1 MTPPDV
7 LALNLNSTLRK
18 TTLSQTLEA
27 MLAQTANDS
36 LWRRV
41 LQDYGALFAAA
52 SYVLVPP
59 VPVFTSEAAV
69 QDFQARA
76 GWLTVD
82 FDGVKI
88 ELQPAAMRNLLD
100 ARTEANAENLSITP
114 RGGSEAAR
122 RSYADT
128 LRLWE
133 SRFQPALIHWCA
145 CERLEFD
152 EAERLRTLSP
162 DAQIAAVMELEKQ
175 GLYFSKDLSKSVFY
189 SVAPP
194 GTSQHLS
201 MLAFDVTEFRD
212 PRVRQILA
220 RHGWFQTVR
229 SDLPHFT
236 FLGLEESSLPERG
249 LKCVEVDGQTFW
261 IPDDVG

>member
-1 MTPPDV
+1 M
-7 LALNLNSTLRK
+7 AR
-18 TTLSQTLEA
+18 A
-27 MLAQTANDS
+27 ANDS

-41 LQDYGALFAAA
+41 LQDYGAMFAAA
-52 SYVLVPP
+52 SCVLVPP
-59 VPVFTSEAAV
+59 VPVFTSEAEV

-76 GWLTVD
+76 GWLSED
-82 FDGVKI
+82 FDGVEI
-88 ELQPAAMRNLLD
+88 ELQPAAMRSLLN
-100 ARTEANAENLSITP
+100 ARTEANAENLSMTP

-133 SRFQPALIHWCA
+133 SRFQPALLHWCA
-145 CERLEFD
+145 CERLEFG

-175 GLYFSKDLSKSVFY
+175 GLYFSKDFSKSVFY

-212 PRVRQILA
+212 PRVSQILA

-236 FLGLEESSLPERG
+236 FLGLEESSLPEHG
-249 LKCVEVDGQTFW
+249 LKCVEADGQTFW